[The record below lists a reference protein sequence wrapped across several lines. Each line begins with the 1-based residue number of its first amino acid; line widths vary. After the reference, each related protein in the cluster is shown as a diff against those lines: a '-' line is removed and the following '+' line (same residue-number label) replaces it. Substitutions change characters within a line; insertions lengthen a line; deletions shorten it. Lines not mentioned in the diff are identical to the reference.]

1 MQKSGKCQTIFFRIF
16 SKYKKLILDNLHL
29 IWYINHV
36 AEIQQDATIAQVV
49 ERIIGNDEVT
59 GPTPVSSLFLCSA
72 LQKEVRLYMQVYLL
86 MYKTNFFFIGWNTH
100 TAPNHSGNEVAVQAL
115 AFRDNRAERRGALRH
130 SVLNFF
136 RIL

>member
-59 GPTPVSSLFLCSA
+59 GPTPVSSLFLCKSKNE
-72 LQKEVRLYMQVYLL
+72 KEATIPYFTRVCG
-86 MYKTNFFFIGWNTH
+86 F
-100 TAPNHSGNEVAVQAL
+100 
-115 AFRDNRAERRGALRH
+115 
-130 SVLNFF
+130 FF
-136 RIL
+136 RIIRVPFRKISAPCVPLIFPYLWPCFFIIIS

>member
-72 LQKEVRLYMQVYLL
+72 LQKKSSAIHASLL
-86 MYKTNFFFIGWNTH
+86 AN
-100 TAPNHSGNEVAVQAL
+100 V
-115 AFRDNRAERRGALRH
+115 
-130 SVLNFF
+130 
-136 RIL
+136 

>member
-1 MQKSGKCQTIFFRIF
+1 MPNNFFRFF

-59 GPTPVSSLFLCSA
+59 GPTPVSSLFLCFA
-72 LQKEVRLYMQVYLL
+72 LQKRNARHVRKFTCKNMLGISFL
-86 MYKTNFFFIGWNTH
+86 
-100 TAPNHSGNEVAVQAL
+100 
-115 AFRDNRAERRGALRH
+115 
-130 SVLNFF
+130 
-136 RIL
+136 

>member
-59 GPTPVSSLFLCSA
+59 GPTPVSSLFLCPA
-72 LQKEVRLYMQVYLL
+72 LQKRSSAIHASLL
-86 MYKTNFFFIGWNTH
+86 AN
-100 TAPNHSGNEVAVQAL
+100 V
-115 AFRDNRAERRGALRH
+115 
-130 SVLNFF
+130 
-136 RIL
+136 

>member
-1 MQKSGKCQTIFFRIF
+1 MPNNFFRIF

-72 LQKEVRLYMQVYLL
+72 LQKKKFGYTC
-86 MYKTNFFFIGWNTH
+86 KFTC
-100 TAPNHSGNEVAVQAL
+100 
-115 AFRDNRAERRGALRH
+115 
-130 SVLNFF
+130 
-136 RIL
+136 

>member
-1 MQKSGKCQTIFFRIF
+1 MPNNFFRFF

-59 GPTPVSSLFLCSA
+59 GPTPVSSLFLCN
-72 LQKEVRLYMQVYLL
+72 LK
-86 MYKTNFFFIGWNTH
+86 
-100 TAPNHSGNEVAVQAL
+100 NEKIATSPYFTRVCG
-115 AFRDNRAERRGALRH
+115 F
-130 SVLNFF
+130 FF
-136 RIL
+136 RIIRVPFWSFPAPLLPLGIPTYGPVSSL

>member
-1 MQKSGKCQTIFFRIF
+1 MQKSSKCQTIFFRIF

-59 GPTPVSSLFLCSA
+59 GPTPVSSFRNDLAMHITKRNNNSS
-72 LQKEVRLYMQVYLL
+72 LL
-86 MYKTNFFFIGWNTH
+86 ESCCFFFYVYRV
-100 TAPNHSGNEVAVQAL
+100 S
-115 AFRDNRAERRGALRH
+115 R
-130 SVLNFF
+130 
-136 RIL
+136 

>member
-59 GPTPVSSLFLCSA
+59 GPTPVSSFRNDLSIHIT
-72 LQKEVRLYMQVYLL
+72 KRNNNSSLL
-86 MYKTNFFFIGWNTH
+86 ESCCFFFMYI
-100 TAPNHSGNEVAVQAL
+100 
-115 AFRDNRAERRGALRH
+115 AFRDNRAARRGALRPTVEH
-130 SVLNFF
+130 PY
-136 RIL
+136 RAQP